1 MIPMDF
7 AVRPTLSVDSTKI
20 VLVAANP
27 GPYPGVWATVACEDI
42 RQEFGIAGASNDVL
56 LQRTSIRQ
64 TNKEALGEI
73 TTNLLDAGR
82 YTLLQGIRVIN
93 ISRADLAARKN
104 QFAWGQSDLPPM
116 LGVLERDLTNVAAG
130 KCEMEKSKVEGLM
143 RLLGY
148 NNFVTIDPNLKGETG
163 IDVVVEYDGGRFA
176 FQVSDFHSDEGT
188 DLARKGSALRRQ
200 ESKKT
205 KDGLPTT
212 MFVNADPIPGLVR
225 RIEDKA
231 KKRWSKR
238 DFPETIL
245 LIAASIPER
254 SGVASTFIWDPK
266 VDLNKLRANLSPILG
281 CCDYSTVFLYNM
293 MQSRVYR
300 WTRQTEWEC
309 VR

>member
-1 MIPMDF
+1 MDF

-20 VLVAANP
+20 VLIAANH
-27 GPYPGVWATVACEDI
+27 GPHPGVWATVTCEDI
-42 RQEFGIAGASNDVL
+42 RKEFGLAGASNDVL
-56 LQRTSIRQ
+56 LQRASIRQ
-64 TNKEALGEI
+64 TNKKALGEI
-73 TTNLLDAGR
+73 ATNLLEAGRYGR
-82 YTLLQGIRVIN
+82 YTLLQGIRVID

-104 QFAWGQSDLPPM
+104 QFAWGRSDLPPM
-116 LGVLERDLTNVAAG
+116 LGVLERDLTTVTAG
-130 KCEMEKSKVEGLM
+130 KFEVEKSKVEGLM

-148 NNFVTIDPNLKGETG
+148 SNFVTIDPNLKGETG
-163 IDVVVEYDGGRFA
+163 IDVVVEYDGGLFA
-176 FQVSDFHSDEGT
+176 FQVSDFHSDERT
-188 DLARKGSALRRQ
+188 DLVRKGSALRRQ

-205 KDGLPTT
+205 KDGLHAA

-225 RIEDKA
+225 RIEDKS

-254 SGVASTFIWDPK
+254 SGVASTFIWDAK

-293 MQSRVYR
+293 IQGRVYR